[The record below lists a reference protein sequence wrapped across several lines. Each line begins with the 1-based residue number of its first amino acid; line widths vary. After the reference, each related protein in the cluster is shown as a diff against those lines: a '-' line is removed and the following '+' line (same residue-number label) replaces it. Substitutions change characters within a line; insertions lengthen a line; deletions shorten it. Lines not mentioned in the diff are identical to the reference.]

1 MAVDILLDIDG
12 IGGESQIKGFEGQID
27 VLSWNW
33 GMVQSGTTHLGKGG
47 GGGKVAVNDITFSKY
62 VDEAT
67 PKLIKL
73 CTTGAHKP
81 KATLTVRKAGGD
93 SPVDYLKIEMNTV
106 MISSYNTGGA
116 NDGLDRVQ
124 ETISLNF
131 AKFTVTYTPQDE
143 SGAGAGADPFAFD
156 IAQNTEV

>member
-1 MAVDILLDIDG
+1 MAVDILLEIDG
-12 IGGESQIKGFEGQID
+12 IKGESRIKGFEDQID

-62 VDEAT
+62 VDAST

-73 CTTGAHKP
+73 CATGAHKP

-93 SPVDYLKIEMNTV
+93 SPVDYLVIDMNTV
-106 MISSYNTGGA
+106 MVTSYNTGGA

-131 AKFTVTYTPQDE
+131 SKVKVTYTPQDE
-143 SGAGAGADPFAFD
+143 AGAGAGADPFTFD
-156 IAQNTEV
+156 IAENAEV